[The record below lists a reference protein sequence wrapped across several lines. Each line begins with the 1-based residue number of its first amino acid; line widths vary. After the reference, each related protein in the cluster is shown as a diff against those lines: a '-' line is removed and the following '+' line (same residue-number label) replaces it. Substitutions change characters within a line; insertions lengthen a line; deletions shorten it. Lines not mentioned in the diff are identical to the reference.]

1 MNIAYNM
8 KKYFLHNITS
18 SVRLNYE
25 KELNQEQF
33 EVVTHQGGP
42 MLVLAGAGTGKTRT
56 VTYRVAHLINTGISP
71 ANILLLTFTNKAARE
86 MMRRVELLI
95 GRNIQELFGG
105 TFHHIGNMVL
115 RKHCQLLG
123 YNQGFSILDREDSK
137 ELFEICVTE
146 MGNRNKLMPKGSV
159 LADIYSLAKNTGKTV
174 EEVLLFRFP
183 HSLNI
188 IDEINDTLL
197 VYETKKKNLN
207 LMDFDDLLT
216 NWKMLLLENDSIK
229 EFYSRKFQ
237 HILVDEY
244 QDTNKLQAEI
254 VDIISSL
261 NRNIMAVGDDAQS
274 IYSFR
279 GANFENILK
288 FKERY
293 PDAKI
298 FNLTINYRS
307 TPEILYLANNS
318 ISNNMRQFQKKL
330 KSIKNTGNLPY
341 LVSLKDIYQQADFIS
356 QKILDFIS
364 DGISLNDIAVLY
376 RSHFQSMELQME
388 LQRRNI
394 PFEIRSG
401 LKFFEQA
408 HIKDILSF
416 LKVLLNPYDEL
427 SWKRA
432 LKLIP
437 GIGNITASKIWENI
451 RTSENPL
458 EAIFKSK
465 KFVPRKATGNIEH
478 FLALLKIL
486 IRDYNTENMIKP
498 PSAIEYIMKYGYE
511 EYLYRHY
518 PNAEERIEDINQM
531 AKFSMR
537 YKTLES
543 FTSDMSLQS
552 ASGADEQNSDDSREC
567 VILSTV
573 HQAKGLEWNTVFIIG
588 LNEGRFPSARALRT
602 DDEEEERRLF
612 YVAVTR
618 AKEEL
623 YLCYPES
630 SQEWQGIG
638 FVRPSRF
645 IKELP
650 RESYE
655 EVIVELSN
663 EIY

>member
-1 MNIAYNM
+1 M

-18 SVRLNYE
+18 SVRLNYD
-25 KELNQEQF
+25 KELNQEQL
-33 EVVTHQGGP
+33 EVVTHPDGP

-105 TFHHIGNMVL
+105 TFHHIGNIIL
-115 RKHCQLLG
+115 RKHCQVLG

-137 ELFEICVTE
+137 ELLDICISET
-146 MGNRNKLMPKGSV
+146 GKKNKLMPKGSV
-159 LADIYSLAKNTGKTV
+159 LADINSFAKNTEKSI

-183 HSLNI
+183 HFLNI
-188 IDEINDTLL
+188 ADEITDTLL
-197 VYETKKKNLN
+197 VYESKKKNLD
-207 LMDFDDLLT
+207 LMDFDDLLS
-216 NWKMLLLENDSIK
+216 NWKILLLEHNNIK
-229 EFYSRKFQ
+229 EFYSRKFK

-254 VDIISSL
+254 VDIMSSV

-279 GANFENILK
+279 GANFENILN

-293 PDAKI
+293 PDAKV

-318 ISNNMRQFQKKL
+318 ISNNIRQFRKEL
-330 KSIKNTGNLPY
+330 KSIKNAGNLPY
-341 LVSLKDIYQQADFIS
+341 LVSLKDVYQQADFVV
-356 QKILDFIS
+356 QKILDFVE
-364 DGISLNDIAVLY
+364 DGSSLNDIAVLY

-401 LKFFEQA
+401 MRFFEQA

-416 LKVLLNPYDEL
+416 LKVILNPYDEL
-427 SWKRA
+427 NWKRT

-451 RTSENPL
+451 RKSENPL
-458 EAIFKSK
+458 EAIFESK
-465 KFVPRKATGNIEH
+465 KFVSRKATHNLEQ
-478 FLALLKIL
+478 FLELMKIL
-486 IRDYNTENMIKP
+486 ILQYNTEEMVKP
-498 PSAIEYIMKYGYE
+498 SSAIEHIMKYGYE

-518 PNAEERIEDINQM
+518 PNAEDRIEDINQM
-531 AKFSMR
+531 ARFSMR

-552 ASGADEQNSDDSREC
+552 VSGADEQNSDDSREY

-588 LNEGRFPSARALRT
+588 LNEGRFPSARTLRT

-623 YLCYPES
+623 YLCYTES

-650 RESYE
+650 KESYE
-655 EVIVELSN
+655 EVIVELSD

>member
-1 MNIAYNM
+1 M

-18 SVRLNYE
+18 SVRLNYD
-25 KELNQEQF
+25 KELNQEQL
-33 EVVTHQGGP
+33 EVVTHPDGP

-105 TFHHIGNMVL
+105 TFHHIGNIIL
-115 RKHCQLLG
+115 RKHCQVLG

-137 ELFEICVTE
+137 ELLDICISET
-146 MGNRNKLMPKGSV
+146 GKKNKLMPKGSV
-159 LADIYSLAKNTGKTV
+159 LADINSFAKNTEKSI

-183 HSLNI
+183 HFLNI
-188 IDEINDTLL
+188 ADEITDTLL
-197 VYETKKKNLN
+197 VYESKKKNLD
-207 LMDFDDLLT
+207 LMDFDDLLA
-216 NWKMLLLENDSIK
+216 NWKILLLEHDNIK
-229 EFYSRKFQ
+229 EFYARKFK

-254 VDIISSL
+254 VDIMSSV

-279 GANFENILK
+279 GANFENILN

-293 PDAKI
+293 PDAKV

-318 ISNNMRQFQKKL
+318 ISNNIRQFRKEL
-330 KSIKNTGNLPY
+330 KSIKNAGNLPY
-341 LVSLKDIYQQADFIS
+341 LVSLKDVYQQADFVV
-356 QKILDFIS
+356 QKILDFVE
-364 DGISLNDIAVLY
+364 DGSSLNDIAVLY

-401 LKFFEQA
+401 LRFFEQA

-416 LKVLLNPYDEL
+416 LKVILNPYDEL
-427 SWKRA
+427 NWKRT

-451 RTSENPL
+451 RKSENPL
-458 EAIFKSK
+458 EAIFESK
-465 KFVPRKATGNIEH
+465 KFVSRKATHNLEQ
-478 FLALLKIL
+478 FLELMKIL
-486 IRDYNTENMIKP
+486 ILQYNTEEMIKP
-498 PSAIEYIMKYGYE
+498 SSAIENIMKYGYE

-518 PNAEERIEDINQM
+518 PNAEDRIEDINQM
-531 AKFSMR
+531 ARFSMR

-552 ASGADEQNSDDSREC
+552 VSGADEQNSDDSREY

-588 LNEGRFPSARALRT
+588 LNEGRFPSARTLRT

-623 YLCYPES
+623 YLCYTES

-650 RESYE
+650 KESYE
-655 EVIVELSN
+655 EVIVELSD